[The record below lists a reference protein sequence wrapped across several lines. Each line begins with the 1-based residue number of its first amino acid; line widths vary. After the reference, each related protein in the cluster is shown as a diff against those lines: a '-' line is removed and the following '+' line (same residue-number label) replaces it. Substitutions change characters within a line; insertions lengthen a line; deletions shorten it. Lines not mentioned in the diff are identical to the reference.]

1 MNSELIQMMGSCQAY
16 IDEINLIFDIFKT
29 CNDTYDDFYEDSRE
43 AYVSFVNFAP
53 SVKSQMQEV
62 DKQL

>member
-1 MNSELIQMMGSCQAY
+1 MTQSQKLTEDIHIL
-16 IDEINLIFDIFKT
+16 FDIFRT
-29 CNDTYDDFYEDSRE
+29 CNDTYDDFYENSRE

-62 DKQL
+62 DKYLQ